1 MIAQRSPAEWRQFL
15 RRNGIRPSKSMGQ
28 NFLTE
33 TSVVREIVRI
43 AGVQPG
49 LLVIEIGPGLGILT
63 RELLAAG
70 ADVIAVEL
78 DQDLAALLRQ
88 DLADAPGFS
97 LIEQDARDLDT
108 QAITGGRPFHVV
120 ANLPYSV
127 ATVILRHLMEAE
139 HPPTQMTVMVQ
150 TEVAQRMTAQPG
162 DLSLL
167 GIATDLYAE
176 ASIALEIPPEVFEPA
191 PKVNSSVVDMRVRPA
206 LRGTEATRE
215 RMFALATMAF
225 QRKRKTLANGLS
237 LGLEL
242 PKAEVEAALTRA
254 GVKPDRRPQTVSV
267 DEWLAIARALPA

>member
-127 ATVILRHLMEAE
+127 AMVILRHLMEAE

>member
-1 MIAQRSPAEWRQFL
+1 MIAQRSPVEWRQFL

-127 ATVILRHLMEAE
+127 AMVILRHLMEAE